1 MLTIVTCSHCDMNI
15 VYNNSINKFDSF
27 FIMYDLYSTTFKYGN
42 YNTYGELCLDD
53 VNVWDFEFPLTADEL
68 EDAVN
73 EQIGQAEAQAE
84 ALIAD
89 YYTY

>member
-1 MLTIVTCSHCDMNI
+1 MLTIITYTQCGMKI

-27 FIMYDLYSTTFKYGN
+27 LIMINSTTYDYGN
-42 YNTYGELCLDD
+42 YNTYGELILDD
-53 VNVWDFEFPLTADEL
+53 CNVWDFEFPLTADEL

-73 EQIGQAEAQAE
+73 EQIGQAEAAME
-84 ALIAD
+84 AQVAD

>member
-1 MLTIVTCSHCDMNI
+1 MFN
-15 VYNNSINKFDSF
+15 F
-27 FIMYDLYSTTFKYGN
+27 TTYAYGD
-42 YNTYGELCLDD
+42 YNTYGELLLDD
-53 VNVWDFEFPLTADEL
+53 CNVWDFQFPLTAEEY

-84 ALIAD
+84 ADIRD

>member
-1 MLTIVTCSHCDMNI
+1 M
-15 VYNNSINKFDSF
+15 YNFYSNSYDSK
-27 FIMYDLYSTTFKYGN
+27 L
-42 YNTYGELCLDD
+42 YGELLLDD
-53 VNVWDFEFPLTADEL
+53 CNVWDFDFPLTADEY

>member
-1 MLTIVTCSHCDMNI
+1 
-15 VYNNSINKFDSF
+15 
-27 FIMYDLYSTTFKYGN
+27 MYDLYSTTFKYGN

-53 VNVWDFEFPLTADEL
+53 VYVWDFEFPLTADEL

>member
-1 MLTIVTCSHCDMNI
+1 MFNFTSYAFGD
-15 VYNNSINKFDSF
+15 
-27 FIMYDLYSTTFKYGN
+27 
-42 YNTYGELCLDD
+42 YNTYGELLLNDS
-53 VNVWDFEFPLTADEL
+53 NAWDFVFPLTAEEL

-84 ALIAD
+84 AQIAD

>member
-1 MLTIVTCSHCDMNI
+1 M
-15 VYNNSINKFDSF
+15 YNSYSNAWTTNS
-27 FIMYDLYSTTFKYGN
+27 
-42 YNTYGELCLDD
+42 YGELLLDD
-53 VNVWDFEFPLTADEL
+53 CNVWDYDFPLTADEY

>member
-1 MLTIVTCSHCDMNI
+1 MYSF
-15 VYNNSINKFDSF
+15 YSNSYDSKF
-27 FIMYDLYSTTFKYGN
+27 
-42 YNTYGELCLDD
+42 YGELLLDD
-53 VNVWDFEFPLTADEL
+53 CNVWDFDFPLTAEEY

-84 ALIAD
+84 AQITD

>member
-1 MLTIVTCSHCDMNI
+1 M
-15 VYNNSINKFDSF
+15 YNFYSNSYDAKF
-27 FIMYDLYSTTFKYGN
+27 
-42 YNTYGELCLDD
+42 YGELLLDD
-53 VNVWDFEFPLTADEL
+53 CNVWDFDFPLTAEEY

>member
-1 MLTIVTCSHCDMNI
+1 
-15 VYNNSINKFDSF
+15 
-27 FIMYDLYSTTFKYGN
+27 MYDTYSTTFKYGN

-73 EQIGQAEAQAE
+73 EQIWKAEAQAE
-84 ALIAD
+84 ALIAY

>member
-1 MLTIVTCSHCDMNI
+1 M
-15 VYNNSINKFDSF
+15 YNFYSNSYDSKF
-27 FIMYDLYSTTFKYGN
+27 
-42 YNTYGELCLDD
+42 YGELLLDD
-53 VNVWDFEFPLTADEL
+53 CNVWDFDFPLTADEY

-84 ALIAD
+84 AAIAD

>member
-1 MLTIVTCSHCDMNI
+1 
-15 VYNNSINKFDSF
+15 
-27 FIMYDLYSTTFKYGN
+27 MYDTYSTTFKYGN

-84 ALIAD
+84 ALNAD

>member
-1 MLTIVTCSHCDMNI
+1 MLTIVTYTQCGMKI

-27 FIMYDLYSTTFKYGN
+27 LIMINSTTYDYGN
-42 YNTYGELCLDD
+42 YNTYGELILDD
-53 VNVWDFEFPLTADEL
+53 CNVWDFEFPLTADEL

-73 EQIGQAEAQAE
+73 EQIGQAEAAME
-84 ALIAD
+84 AQVAD

>member
-1 MLTIVTCSHCDMNI
+1 MLTIVTCSHCDMKI

-27 FIMYDLYSTTFKYGN
+27 LIMINSTTYDYGN
-42 YNTYGELCLDD
+42 YNTYGELILDD
-53 VNVWDFEFPLTADEL
+53 CNVWDFEFPLTADEL

-73 EQIGQAEAQAE
+73 EQIGQAEAAME
-84 ALIAD
+84 AQVAD

>member
-1 MLTIVTCSHCDMNI
+1 M
-15 VYNNSINKFDSF
+15 
-27 FIMYDLYSTTFKYGN
+27 YSTYSNPFQTHS
-42 YNTYGELCLDD
+42 YGELILDD
-53 VNVWDFEFPLTADEL
+53 CNVWDYDFPLTADEY

-84 ALIAD
+84 AQIAD

>member
-1 MLTIVTCSHCDMNI
+1 MPYSLRVGYII
-15 VYNNSINKFDSF
+15 SIYIQPPK
-27 FIMYDLYSTTFKYGN
+27 IMYDTYSTTFKYGN

>member
-1 MLTIVTCSHCDMNI
+1 MLTIVTYTQCGMKI

-27 FIMYDLYSTTFKYGN
+27 LIMINSTTYDYGN
-42 YNTYGELCLDD
+42 YNTYGELILDD
-53 VNVWDFEFPLTADEL
+53 CNVWDFEFPLTADEL

-73 EQIGQAEAQAE
+73 EQIGQAEAAME
-84 ALIAD
+84 AQVTD